1 MTTRKLN
8 MPIRSVISRVK
19 NIGEPNRDP
28 ESGELVSDIDWPI
41 LNAMSIIKP
50 VISDIP
56 AMNAEI

>member
-1 MTTRKLN
+1 